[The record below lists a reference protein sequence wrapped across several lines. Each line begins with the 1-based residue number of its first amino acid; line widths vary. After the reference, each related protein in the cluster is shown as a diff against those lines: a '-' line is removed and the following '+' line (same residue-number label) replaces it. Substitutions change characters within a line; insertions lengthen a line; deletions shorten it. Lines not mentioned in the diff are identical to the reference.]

1 MPTIIR
7 WHPSIS
13 TQMRKQTI
21 IYCLYQCFHTWPN
34 LNPIESNW
42 ISVFNIDV
50 FKTRSEYDNLL
61 IALQNYA
68 NAMILD
74 IFVCVQRII
83 LNFDCPYVMAMLTL
97 LPFWYQ
103 LTPVLWNWSQGCYRN
118 GLNFWCISTRLNL
131 VPKSAHDDFQGQLLF
146 PKACIRWQ

>member
-1 MPTIIR
+1 MVYANNNPLASLDFN
-7 WHPSIS
+7 PN
-13 TQMRKQTI
+13 TQIVSLLK
-21 IYCLYQCFHTWPN
+21 LSFWPN
-34 LNPIESNW
+34 PNPIKSNW
-42 ISVFNIDV
+42 KSVSDIDV

-68 NAMILD
+68 NAMSLD

-97 LPFWYQ
+97 LPFWYH

-118 GLNFWCISTRLNL
+118 GLNFWCILTRLNS
-131 VPKSAHDDFQGQLLF
+131 VPTSAHNDFQCQLLF